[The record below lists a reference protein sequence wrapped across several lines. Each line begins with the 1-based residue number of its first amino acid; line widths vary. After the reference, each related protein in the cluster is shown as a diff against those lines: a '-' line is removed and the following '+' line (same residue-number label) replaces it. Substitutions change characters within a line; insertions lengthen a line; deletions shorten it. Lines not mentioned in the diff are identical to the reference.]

1 MELANQL
8 VFNKVLIENTFNTS
22 FPFYKEMFFRKF
34 FILTNLSDYI
44 AQVPLPT
51 TSNVY
56 GHVLDESFSSENAS
70 RMLPALEML
79 ICSINCQID
88 GETSIKEYIS
98 QQMNLTILTEN
109 ADFCGMFST
118 DLRLKHLIS
127 LHERVESKMTYTFD
141 NIDVKYKEP
150 LSQRMERLILN
161 VVDFENR
168 YQSRISARE
177 LLIAL
182 KRFLVRYLMV
192 ETLVSIPTNDGLTN
206 YIINEDFGCWPLI
219 SSLEIAKN
227 LFPPAIRV
235 DQTYSVYELIY
246 FEQISSHSND

>member
-1 MELANQL
+1 
-8 VFNKVLIENTFNTS
+8 
-22 FPFYKEMFFRKF
+22 
-34 FILTNLSDYI
+34 
-44 AQVPLPT
+44 
-51 TSNVY
+51 
-56 GHVLDESFSSENAS
+56 
-70 RMLPALEML
+70 
-79 ICSINCQID
+79 
-88 GETSIKEYIS
+88 
-98 QQMNLTILTEN
+98 
-109 ADFCGMFST
+109 
-118 DLRLKHLIS
+118 
-127 LHERVESKMTYTFD
+127 
-141 NIDVKYKEP
+141 VKYKEP